1 MQEEQQFMNEGGVV
15 VTSARVE
22 IDGRTYATRNIGS
35 VGVRAP
41 GVSWLACITALIG
54 LICFLDKAYGI
65 GVVLLVIGGLWIYSS
80 RQRRRLVLMAGGGEV
95 LALQSRNPQQ
105 MEKIRAAI
113 ASAIAVR

>member
-1 MQEEQQFMNEGGVV
+1 MQEEQQFLNEGGIV

-35 VGVRAP
+35 VGVRVP
-41 GVSWLACITALIG
+41 GVSWLACV
-54 LICFLDKAYGI
+54 
-65 GVVLLVIGGLWIYSS
+65 VVLMGVICLAGGTYGTGILLLAVGGFWVYSS

-95 LALQSRNPQQ
+95 LALQSRNPPQ

>member
-1 MQEEQQFMNEGGVV
+1 MQEEQQFLNEGGVV

-41 GVSWLACITALIG
+41 GVSWLACITTLIG
-54 LICFLDKAYGI
+54 VMCLAGQAYGI
-65 GVVLLVIGGLWIYSS
+65 GFLLVAAGGFWIYSS
-80 RQRRRLVLMAGGGEV
+80 KQRRRLVLMAGGGEV

-105 MEKIRAAI
+105 IEKVRAAI
-113 ASAIAVR
+113 ASAISVR